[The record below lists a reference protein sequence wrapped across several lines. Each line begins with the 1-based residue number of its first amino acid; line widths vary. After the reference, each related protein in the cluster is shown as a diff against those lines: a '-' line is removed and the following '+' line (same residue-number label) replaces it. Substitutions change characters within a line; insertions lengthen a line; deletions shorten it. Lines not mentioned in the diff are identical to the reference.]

1 MPRVLVVSRE
11 CVGQIQPLQTVIR
24 MIQRL
29 GIKCSLFCR
38 DIEIEWEQDI
48 LRNGGEVYKTGMCRS
63 KVLGDLA
70 FRRHFIKLVRSL
82 MHDEVVVWI
91 VGIDCLRALRGLPY
105 HNVLRYVVHVLELYD
120 CFPFYRMLMRRFLP
134 HAAIVVVPEESR
146 AFIIRSWCNLQET
159 PVILPNKPIAHPRKL
174 CLELTDVKA
183 RSAFEKIPEDA
194 HIVLYQGG
202 IYKERDIRTVA
213 KAVYSMGHPWR
224 FLALGKSSADFI
236 DRVKEI
242 CPDLVHI
249 SFIPPP
255 CHLEVTSHA
264 HIGIATYDF
273 SSLNNVFCAP
283 NKIWEYAGF
292 GIPILFND
300 NPGLRHTVQLHGAG
314 KSADFSDP
322 QEIQDCLLEIEGD
335 YNSYSER
342 ASEMFDSVDLDQ
354 ISNKIINKALR
365 CKS

>member
-1 MPRVLVVSRE
+1 MPRVLVVSRTY
-11 CVGQIQPLQTVIR
+11 VGQNQRLQTVIR

-29 GIKCSLFCR
+29 GIKYSLFCR
-38 DIEIEWEQDI
+38 DIEVEWEKDI
-48 LRNGGEVYKTGMCRS
+48 RRTGGEVYKSGICRS
-63 KVLGDLA
+63 KVLGDLG
-70 FRRHFIKLVRSL
+70 FRRHFVKLVRSL

-105 HNVLRYVVHVLELYD
+105 HKVLRYVVHVLELHD

-134 HAAIVVVPEESR
+134 QATVVVVPEESR

-159 PVILPNKPIAHPRKL
+159 PVVLPNKPMAHPRNL

-183 RSAFEKIPEDA
+183 QSAFEKIPEGA
-194 HIVLYQGG
+194 RIVLYQGG
-202 IYKERDIRTVA
+202 IHKERDIRPAA
-213 KAVYSMGHPWR
+213 KAVYCMGRPWC
-224 FLALGKSSADFI
+224 FVALGKSNADFF

-249 SFIPPP
+249 SFLRPPR
-255 CHLEVTSHA
+255 HLEVTSHA

-300 NPGLRHTVQLHGAG
+300 NPSLRHTVQLHGAG

-322 QEIQDCLLEIEGD
+322 QEIQDSLLEIERD
-335 YNSYSER
+335 YNSYSEG
-342 ASEMFDSVDLDQ
+342 ALEMFDSVDLDQ
-354 ISNKIINKALR
+354 IGNEIINKALGR
-365 CKS
+365 KS